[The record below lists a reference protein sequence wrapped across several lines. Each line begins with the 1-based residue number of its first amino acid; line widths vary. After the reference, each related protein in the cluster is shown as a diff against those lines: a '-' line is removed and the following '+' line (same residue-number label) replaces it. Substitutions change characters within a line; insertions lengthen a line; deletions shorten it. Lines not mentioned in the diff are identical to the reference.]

1 MSILNIIKNIFKTDS
16 AQQSETKFKPD
27 PNAYYFHEDYY
38 CQIEYLP
45 KENFSSA
52 SKVVTEIIEHSEKTF
67 NGYGWTGCY
76 IRNDAKVPTK
86 SKNFKV
92 TELADLLL
100 ADGFSEYPSVTTGY
114 STAVFPCGNTRAFK
128 KQSIVLCFNFKGD
141 IIENIWHNDSPFQ
154 GDNEVY
160 KNFLL
165 TMADKYNLL
174 LADWWKSIVV
184 DISNPSEIDKYFVYD
199 E

>member
-1 MSILNIIKNIFKTDS
+1 MSILNFIKNIFKTDS
-16 AQQSETKFKPD
+16 SQQNETKFKPD

-45 KENFSSA
+45 KENFSVA
-52 SKVVTEIIEHSEKTF
+52 SKVATEIIEHSEKTF

-76 IRNDAKVPTK
+76 IRNEAKVPTK
-86 SKNFKV
+86 SKQFKV
-92 TELADLLL
+92 TELVDLLL
-100 ADGFSEYPSVTTGY
+100 AEGFSEYPSVTTGY
-114 STAVFPCGNTRAFK
+114 STAVFPCDNTRAFK
-128 KQSIVLCFNFKGD
+128 KQSIVLCIDFKGD
-141 IIENIWHNDSPFQ
+141 IIENIWHNDSPYQ

-160 KNFLL
+160 KSFLL

-184 DISNPSEIDKYFVYD
+184 DISNPNEIDKYFVYD